1 MVVSSPQ
8 NLFTAWG
15 EVPVGKSWMSR
26 TRSENT
32 DHPYGRSVARLI
44 DEFNRLPGIGR
55 KSAERLT
62 NYILSCPAGDAVA
75 LADAI
80 RDVRNTVR
88 KCSVCFN
95 LTESDI
101 CDLCRDPRRDARLVC
116 VVEQPK
122 DVVALESSGA
132 FTGRYHVLGG
142 RIAPLEGIGP
152 EDLTIHQLVSRVR
165 RDGVRELVMATN
177 PTLEGDGTALFIT
190 NLLADDDVKITR
202 LARGIASGSVL
213 EFANREMLADALKG
227 RQSF

>member
-1 MVVSSPQ
+1 M
-8 NLFTAWG
+8 ADR
-15 EVPVGKSWMSR
+15 R
-26 TRSENT
+26 TQEE
-32 DHPYGRSVARLI
+32 HPYGPSVARLI

-55 KSAERLT
+55 KSAERLA
-62 NYILSCPAGDAVA
+62 NYILGCSSPDAMA
-75 LADAI
+75 LAEAI
-80 RDVRNTVR
+80 RSVKESVGR
-88 KCSVCFN
+88 CSICFN
-95 LTESDI
+95 LTESET
-101 CDLCRDPRRDARLVC
+101 CAMCQDPRRDSTLVC

-152 EDLTIHQLVSRVR
+152 ENLTIHQLVRRIR
-165 RDGVRELVMATN
+165 RDGVKELVMATN

-190 NLLADDDVKITR
+190 NLLEDDDVQITR

>member
-1 MVVSSPQ
+1 MAGMKAD
-8 NLFTAWG
+8 TD
-15 EVPVGKSWMSR
+15 
-26 TRSENT
+26 
-32 DHPYGRSVARLI
+32 DHPYGASVGRLI

-62 NYILSCPAGDAVA
+62 NHILACRPAEANA

-80 RDVRNTVR
+80 RAVKNNVH
-88 KCSVCFN
+88 KCSQCFN
-95 LTESDI
+95 LTENET
-101 CDLCRDPRRDARLVC
+101 CDLCNDARRDGTVVC
-116 VVEQPK
+116 VVEQPR
-122 DVVALESSGA
+122 DVVALEASGA

-142 RIAPLEGIGP
+142 RIAPLEGVGP
-152 EDLTIHQLVSRVR
+152 ENLTINQLVRRVR
-165 RDGVRELVMATN
+165 RDGVREIVMATN

-190 NLLADDDVKITR
+190 NLLENDDVKITR